1 MGREKLRESRAR
13 KEKGKRTTMRK
24 EDKSAEYE
32 QEGEKQKE
40 IAKYP
45 CQDEGVVGERRNRSS
60 LLSFPWPVRP

>member
-24 EDKSAEYE
+24 ENKSAEYD

-45 CQDEGVVGERRNRSS
+45 CQDEGVVGER
-60 LLSFPWPVRP
+60 